1 MNWLQRHP
9 DDLAEQSNPAEARDA
24 VRQVNT
30 LDVEQAQTLD
40 IVLGD
45 WVNMAL
51 SRRADREAVVEL
63 QSLAQIAQRRVAE
76 NLATQPYAVRWQT
89 YFDLLESR
97 RQSILA
103 MEAADLPVLRQEPEI
118 LAALG
123 STKKLTQ
130 RDLAEML
137 SLTPGRVSQL
147 MRAMEAR
154 GQIQRVK
161 RGRENFV
168 SLAVDTLVGAG
179 VRPGSSSLRPPAPA
193 NGNRPIRLLD
203 TVFGLRPAA

>member
-1 MNWLQRHP
+1 MNWFQRHP
-9 DDLAEQSNPAEARDA
+9 DDLAEQSSPAEAREA
-24 VRQVNT
+24 VRQIDT
-30 LDVEQAQTLD
+30 LDAEQAQTLD

-51 SRRADREAVVEL
+51 SRRADREALVEL
-63 QSLAQIAQRRVAE
+63 QALAQIAQRRVAE

-89 YFDLLESR
+89 YFDLLESK

-103 MEAADLPVLRQEPEI
+103 LQAADLPVLRQEPEI

-123 STKKLTQ
+123 STMELTQ

-147 MRAMEAR
+147 LRTMEAR

-168 SLAVDTLVGAG
+168 SLAVDPLVGGG
-179 VRPGSSSLRPPAPA
+179 VRPGSSSLRSPASA
-193 NGNRPIRLLD
+193 NGNPPIRLLD
-203 TVFGLRPAA
+203 TVFGLAKAA

>member
-1 MNWLQRHP
+1 MNWFQRHP

-24 VRQVNT
+24 VRQVDT
-30 LDVEQAQTLD
+30 LDAEQAQTLD

-51 SRRADREAVVEL
+51 SRRADREAVIEL

-76 NLATQPYAVRWQT
+76 NLATQSYAVRWQT
-89 YFDLLESR
+89 YFDLLESK

-103 MEAADLPVLRQEPEI
+103 RQATDLPKLRQEPEI
-118 LAALG
+118 LAALRT
-123 STKKLTQ
+123 SKELTQ
-130 RDLAEML
+130 RDLAAML

-147 MRAMEAR
+147 LRTMEAR

-168 SLAVDTLVGAG
+168 SLAVDPVMVVGARSG
-179 VRPGSSSLRPPAPA
+179 FSSVPSPASA

-203 TVFGLRPAA
+203 TVFGLRQAA